1 MSLKVKIYSAMPSFV
16 KEAMTRVYI
25 ALRSRREAAAAKQ
38 LGGNH
43 DDSIRVVYITGFPRS
58 GTTMLKYYFAGHDGL
73 RQTAFSPVGFFDAW
87 QRADDADGDILV
99 DKSNHYIYAL
109 DTLFKGCGRGARVVV
124 ILRDPRDCL
133 VSFAKYEE
141 NREVP
146 RGDRYWNYWRDQH
159 RELMRFAREDE
170 HGDCLFLVRYE
181 DLVRHPEEAKA
192 AFLRWIGVDVD
203 ATDLDR
209 RYRNDH
215 PDEGWH
221 DSVHDYR
228 EVGTHAFQ
236 KWKQAEDLPPWCQ
249 QRLQEWG
256 EHAGVHELMA
266 SLGYVEDG
274 VREPDIDA
282 GRAKLFQPKEP
293 SD

>member
-58 GTTMLKYYFAGHDGL
+58 GTTMLKYYFAAHDGL

-87 QRADDADGDILV
+87 QQADDAGSDILV

-109 DTLFKGCGRGARVVV
+109 DTLFKGCGQGARVVV

-141 NREVP
+141 
-146 RGDRYWNYWRDQH
+146 
-159 RELMRFAREDE
+159 
-170 HGDCLFLVRYE
+170 
-181 DLVRHPEEAKA
+181 
-192 AFLRWIGVDVD
+192 
-203 ATDLDR
+203 
-209 RYRNDH
+209 
-215 PDEGWH
+215 
-221 DSVHDYR
+221 
-228 EVGTHAFQ
+228 
-236 KWKQAEDLPPWCQ
+236 
-249 QRLQEWG
+249 
-256 EHAGVHELMA
+256 
-266 SLGYVEDG
+266 
-274 VREPDIDA
+274 
-282 GRAKLFQPKEP
+282 
-293 SD
+293 